1 MASRLQAMAEQRVAR
16 YASAVMGIR
25 CTSVV
30 VKVAALTRPL
40 GSASGG
46 IGPKWSF
53 GTFTMILPLAAFAL
67 PALTALSVVYASS
80 GLSLSLIRSVA
91 LLLEGSCTPCLA
103 IRMAVVRA
111 VLILGLPA
119 NLAGKELR
127 QVGHVFLPCATH
139 FLKQARQ
146 KLC

>member
-1 MASRLQAMAEQRVAR
+1 MVMVIERASNSTFYERP
-16 YASAVMGIR
+16 
-25 CTSVV
+25 
-30 VKVAALTRPL
+30 TRPL

-53 GTFTMILPLAAFAL
+53 GTLTMILPLAAFAL

-80 GLSLSLIRSVA
+80 GLSLSLIFSMA
-91 LLLEGSCTPCLA
+91 CLLEGSCTPCLA
-103 IRMAVVRA
+103 IRMAVVSA
-111 VLILGLPA
+111 VLILGLAA

-127 QVGHVFLPCATH
+127 HVGHVFLPCAHH

-146 KLC
+146 KLCWQGACQYSSPSKLCS